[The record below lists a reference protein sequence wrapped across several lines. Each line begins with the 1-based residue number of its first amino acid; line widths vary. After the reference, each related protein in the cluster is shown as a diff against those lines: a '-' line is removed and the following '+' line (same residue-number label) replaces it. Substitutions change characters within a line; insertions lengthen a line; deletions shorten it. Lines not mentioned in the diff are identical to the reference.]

1 MICECVSVN
10 EPARLDPV
18 MSGSTVLMLLAVIVT
33 QGIKAPKK
41 IIMPVKGA
49 MKRSCVQ
56 SV

>member
-33 QGIKAPKK
+33 QGIKAPK
-41 IIMPVKGA
+41 
-49 MKRSCVQ
+49 R
-56 SV
+56 